1 MVYFPVGVLGHWI
14 GGTLSDR
21 VYPHGLRGQ
30 NDRRGV
36 QETKSGAG
44 TTKLNPHCRLV
55 KSNLS
60 DKQHPLKEENLENSG
75 DEAFAGNI

>member
-1 MVYFPVGVLGHWI
+1 
-14 GGTLSDR
+14 
-21 VYPHGLRGQ
+21 
-30 NDRRGV
+30 
-36 QETKSGAG
+36 
-44 TTKLNPHCRLV
+44 LV